1 MANQDFQ
8 QIGLNICNFSVGSGF
23 HPADRR
29 GEDEAALA
37 FTAQKK
43 ICVHLRSKNPTSA
56 MRRRQLPMANLR
68 ILHPHSNYERLKCR
82 NDAGCLLITL
92 ALSERRPP
100 MGYVDRS
107 EDRGNADITLAAS
120 PLHVR
125 RGIFFPQIDADLCF
139 GCQPFVYDM
148 AADTQ
153 FVLVACSS

>member
-1 MANQDFQ
+1 MYVSFLLDPASILR
-8 QIGLNICNFSVGSGF
+8 IGEAKTRLPARLQLKRKSACICG
-23 HPADRR
+23 A
-29 GEDEAALA
+29 
-37 FTAQKK
+37 
-43 ICVHLRSKNPTSA
+43 KNPAPA
-56 MRRRQLPMANLR
+56 MLRRQLPIANLR

-100 MGYVDRS
+100 MGYVNRS
-107 EDRGNADITLAAS
+107 EDRGGADITLAAS
-120 PLHVR
+120 PLRVR